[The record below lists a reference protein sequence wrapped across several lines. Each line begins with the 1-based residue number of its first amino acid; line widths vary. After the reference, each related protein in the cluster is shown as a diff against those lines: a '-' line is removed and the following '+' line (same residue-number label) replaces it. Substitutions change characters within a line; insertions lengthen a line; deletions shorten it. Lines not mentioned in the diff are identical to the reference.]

1 VPEIFAENLNRK
13 RRKKTRRDYKTQAD
27 LLFSAAIRQIGYCE
41 ECGTTEHLQC
51 AHIISRSYS
60 AIRTNFLNAVC
71 LCRSCHM
78 FYTPRPL
85 EWEQWARDRI
95 GDLNFELLRKL
106 ALADYPLKL
115 DWKAEVDRLRIE
127 APMIRPEPSR
137 FRR

>member
-1 VPEIFAENLNRK
+1 MPETFAENLNRK

-41 ECGTTEHLQC
+41 ECGTTQHLQC

-60 AIRTNFLNAVC
+60 AIRTDFRNAVC

-85 EWEQWARDRI
+85 EWETWAINRLGETLYRH
-95 GDLNFELLRKL
+95 LRFL
-106 ALADYPLKL
+106 AVQDYAIKI
-115 DWKAEVDRLRIE
+115 DWKAEVDRLRVE
-127 APMIRPEPSR
+127 APMMRDQPLR
-137 FRR
+137 LYR